1 MAGQLENVNVA
12 MRGNIYF
19 DGKVTSRT
27 VYTKDGEKKTLGII
41 LPGTYELGVGDR
53 EIVHVLAGKAEVLLP
68 PDKKEWK
75 AVGEGENF
83 TVVANSTYG
92 IRCCQ
97 VVEYL
102 CEYFP
107 DK

>member
-1 MAGQLENVNVA
+1 MTAKG
-12 MRGNIYF
+12 
-19 DGKVTSRT
+19 
-27 VYTKDGEKKTLGII
+27 
-41 LPGTYELGVGDR
+41 
-53 EIVHVLAGKAEVLLP
+53 
-68 PDKKEWK
+68 WK